1 MAINLND
8 PGLLKQQAFLNGQWV
23 DADQGDSFE
32 VINPAT
38 GESISRVASMGADE
52 TRRAI
57 DAASAAMALW
67 QKQPAKERAAVLQK
81 WYQLILSNLDDL
93 ALILTM
99 EQGKVL
105 NEARGEVT
113 YGASFV
119 EWFAEEAKR
128 INGDILPST
137 NLNQRALVIKQPVGV
152 VAAITPWNFPNA
164 MITRKVAPALAAGC
178 AIVLKPS
185 EQTPLSALALAELA
199 QRAGGTLMGLGV
211 YIGIIKT

>member
-1 MAINLND
+1 MAINPND

-105 NEARGEVT
+105 NEAIVFSKLHRGSKQT
-113 YGASFV
+113 YY
-119 EWFAEEAKR
+119 
-128 INGDILPST
+128 PSQ
-137 NLNQRALVIKQPVGV
+137 NFSG
-152 VAAITPWNFPNA
+152 ITP
-164 MITRKVAPALAAGC
+164 G
-178 AIVLKPS
+178 
-185 EQTPLSALALAELA
+185 E
-199 QRAGGTLMGLGV
+199 
-211 YIGIIKT
+211 